1 MIEVNTE
8 LYKIFY
14 TVANFKSIT
23 KAAKYLY
30 ISQPAVTMSIKKL
43 EGQLG
48 ITLFVRTKKGVTL
61 TSEGSILYDY
71 IQRAME
77 NIKIGEN
84 RVNNLKKLE
93 SGNIRI
99 GIGTTLTKY
108 FLSKYLKTFHEKYPK
123 VTIDIST
130 DQTKK
135 TISNLEN
142 GLIDVAIITSDNTDI
157 KGLNTKY
164 TKEIQD
170 IFIANKDYSY
180 IKDTV
185 IELNDLN
192 NYPLLLQG
200 QNTSTRNFLDKFTEK
215 NNVTLSP
222 VMKVDSYS
230 LVIEFAKIGMG
241 IGFITREYIEKE
253 LNSGELIE
261 IKTIP
266 QAPKR
271 KILVLT
277 KKDYLPSF
285 SVQKLIDIIRKDQ

>member
-123 VTIDIST
+123 ITIDIST

-266 QAPKR
+266 KAPKR

-285 SVQKLIDIIRKDQ
+285 SVQKLIDIIKKDQ